1 MKEYLNNGREIII
14 LTLKQISQADKK
26 RVKVVLQ
33 TRRMEKNNTMIGQI
47 RNDFAYRVT
56 KIFQL
61 EELTLVS
68 LCKFQMLRFV
78 KL

>member
-14 LTLKQISQADKK
+14 LALKQISQADKK

-33 TRRMEKNNTMIGQI
+33 ARRMEKNNTMIGQI

-61 EELTLVS
+61 EELTL
-68 LCKFQMLRFV
+68 FYFIF
-78 KL
+78 

>member
-14 LTLKQISQADKK
+14 LALKQISQADKK
-26 RVKVVLQ
+26 GVKVVLQ
-33 TRRMEKNNTMIGQI
+33 THRMEKNNTMIGQI

-61 EELTLVS
+61 EEQTLVS

-78 KL
+78 K